1 VGWSDIEPWEPVVA
15 QLRMAVQV
23 AVAAYAYAPTNTGDL
38 TLQQGDRIEVRSVTP
53 TTQEG
58 QLKAQP
64 VAALVSAH
72 L

>member
-1 VGWSDIEPWEPVVA
+1 
-15 QLRMAVQV
+15 MAVQV

-64 VAALVSAH
+64 AAALVSAH